1 MSRPLP
7 TPIVE
12 RQNDEEML
20 TILRAGE
27 SSHARA
33 QKLTAL
39 HVLVSMVLAAGAVL
53 AVLVPGLQTALTAG
67 GFLWAVVYAA
77 AAGAWTENEF
87 RRAALLQELFDT
99 RLYGLPWNEILAGNA
114 PSADETSRLARRY
127 KGPAER
133 LRNYYEIRELPRP
146 FDVLSCILQNLAWGA
161 RIRRRYANTV
171 QAGVVLW
178 IVAGVVVGVAT
189 RMTLAELLMNWFVPS
204 LGLLLFG
211 VDIYRAQRGTAAV
224 REHTRQVVMQAMRE
238 HARSG
243 MPAERVPELLTL
255 ARQAQDAL
263 LRTRLTQARVP
274 NRFFKRFREYDRAD
288 FAAAMD
294 EVGGWLTAAGPQ
306 P

>member
-33 QKLTAL
+33 QKLAAL
-39 HVLVSMVLAAGAVL
+39 HVLVSVVLAAGAVL
-53 AVLVPGLQTALTAG
+53 AVLVPDLQPALTAG
-67 GFLWAVVYAA
+67 GFLWALVYAA

-133 LRNYYEIRELPRP
+133 LRNYYEIRDLPRP

-211 VDIYRAQRGTAAV
+211 VDIYRAQRDTAAV
-224 REHTRQVVMQAMRE
+224 REHTRQVVLRAMWE

-274 NRFFKRFREYDRAD
+274 NRFFKSFREHDRAD

-294 EVGGWLTAAGPQ
+294 EVGGWLTATGPQ

>member
-33 QKLTAL
+33 QKLAAL
-39 HVLVSMVLAAGAVL
+39 HVLVSVVLAAGAVL
-53 AVLVPGLQTALTAG
+53 AVLVPALQPTLTAG
-67 GFLWAVVYAA
+67 GFLWALVYAA

-87 RRAALLQELFDT
+87 RRAARLQELFDT
-99 RLYGLPWNEILAGNA
+99 RLYGLPWNEMLAGDV

-127 KGPAER
+127 KGSAES
-133 LRNYYEIRELPRP
+133 LRDYYEVRDLPRP
-146 FDVLSCILQNLAWGA
+146 FDVLSCILQNLGWGA
-161 RIRRRYANTV
+161 RVRRRYANTV
-171 QAGVVLW
+171 QACVVLW
-178 IVAGVVVGVAT
+178 IAAGVVVGVT
-189 RMTLAELLMNWFVPS
+189 NRMTLAELLMNWFVPS

-211 VDIYRAQRGTAAV
+211 VDIYRGQRDTAAV
-224 REHTRQVVMQAMRE
+224 REHTRQVLLRAMRE

-243 MPAERVPELLTL
+243 MPAERVPELMTL

-274 NRFFKRFREYDRAD
+274 SSFFRRFREHDRDD

-294 EVGGWLTAAGPQ
+294 EVGGWLTAASPQ
-306 P
+306 T